1 MSAVRREQRRDR
13 IRIGVFLGLS
23 GLATAYLVSVTS
35 DYRSGSTEEY
45 AATFHNVS
53 GLQAGDPVRIGG
65 VDEGRVVDL
74 EVRSDNTIT
83 VRFDVDTGVVLN
95 TSTTATVRYSN
106 LIGDRYL
113 ELARP
118 DASARAFAAGATLD
132 VKRTESA
139 LDLDALLNGFKPLFV
154 GLAPQQ
160 INALSR
166 DLVAVLNG
174 QSSAVDSL
182 LATLGEVAGTLG
194 DRQELIGDVVDNLN
208 VVLGAVDE
216 RSGTLGDLIDQL
228 SLLTKGLEANDGQLV
243 RDVAAVTD
251 MAGSVSGL
259 VGRARGDVGPVLDG
273 LTAAVAGLNQNS
285 ATLQVVLDR
294 LPKHYTRVLQ
304 TASYGNFFNF
314 FLCGIRIDLGAG
326 TTPWITSDLARCK
339 R

>member
-1 MSAVRREQRRDR
+1 MSGVRKEQRRDR

-23 GLATAYLVSVTS
+23 GLATAYLVTVTA
-35 DYRSGSTEEY
+35 DYRGGSTEEY

-53 GLQAGDPVRIGG
+53 GLQVGDPVRISG
-65 VDEGRVVDL
+65 VDEGRVTDL
-74 EVRSDNTIT
+74 EVRADNTIA
-83 VRFDVDTGVVLN
+83 VRFDVAPDVVLN
-95 TSTTATVRYSN
+95 TSTTAAVRYSN

-118 DASARAFAAGATLD
+118 DASAPALAAGASLD
-132 VKRTESA
+132 VKHTESA

-194 DRQELIGDVVDNLN
+194 DRQQLIGDVVGNLN
-208 VVLGAVDE
+208 TLLGTVDE
-216 RSGTLGDLIDQL
+216 RSSTLGDLIDQL
-228 SLLTKGLEANDGQLV
+228 SLLAKGLQAKDGQLV
-243 RDVAAVTD
+243 HDVAAVTD

-273 LTAAVAGLNQNS
+273 LTASAAGLNKN
-285 ATLQVVLDR
+285 ADTLKIVLDR

-314 FLCGIRIDLGAG
+314 FLCGIRIDLGSG